1 MENAINKIKAAMNRI
16 SGSGLDYEYEW
27 SVKGS
32 KLVLKTYYHVMNDCG
47 YYVSVIPVTVWF
59 PLDNPENF
67 RIRCRNTGRALG
79 IRDML
84 TVCSVYGINI
94 NVKITTGGRSGRQN

>member
-1 MENAINKIKAAMNRI
+1 MENAINKIKSAMHMIR
-16 SGSGLDYEYEW
+16 GSGLDYEYEW

-32 KLVLKTYYHVMNDCG
+32 KLVLKTYYHIMNDCG
-47 YYVSVIPVTVWF
+47 YYVSVIPVTGWF

-67 RIRCRNTGRALG
+67 RIICRNTGRALG

-84 TVCSVYGINI
+84 TDTIYYAVH
-94 NVKITTGGRSGRQN
+94 TA

>member
-1 MENAINKIKAAMNRI
+1 MKNEIEKEEAISKIKSAMHMIR
-16 SGSGLDYEYEW
+16 GSGLDYEYEW

-32 KLVLKTYYHVMNDCG
+32 KLVLNTYYHVMNDCG

-59 PLDNPENF
+59 PLNNPGNF
-67 RIRCRNTGRALG
+67 RIRCKNTGRALG

-84 TVCSVYGINI
+84 TDTIYYAVHMA
-94 NVKITTGGRSGRQN
+94 

>member
-1 MENAINKIKAAMNRI
+1 MKNAIEKEEAISRIKAAMDGI
-16 SGSGLDYEYEW
+16 HGSGLDYAFEW
-27 SVKGS
+27 SDNGS
-32 KLVLKTYYHVMNDCG
+32 NLILKTYYHVMNDHG

-84 TVCSVYGINI
+84 TDTIYHALH
-94 NVKITTGGRSGRQN
+94 TA

>member
-1 MENAINKIKAAMNRI
+1 MENEIEKEEAISKIKSAMHMIR
-16 SGSGLDYEYEW
+16 GSGLDYEYEW

-79 IRDML
+79 IQDML
-84 TVCSVYGINI
+84 TDTIYYAVH
-94 NVKITTGGRSGRQN
+94 TA

>member
-1 MENAINKIKAAMNRI
+1 MENAIVKEETISRIKAAMNRI

-32 KLVLKTYYHVMNDCG
+32 KLVPKTYYHVMNDCG

-67 RIRCRNTGRALG
+67 RIRCKNTGRALG
-79 IRDML
+79 IQDML
-84 TVCSVYGINI
+84 TDTIYHAVH
-94 NVKITTGGRSGRQN
+94 TA